1 MKKLLLSKD
10 KFFIFTLIINLCKY
24 LIIYYKLVDC
34 LEKCLIYGHIRRFA
48 N

>member
-24 LIIYYKLVDC
+24 LIIYDKY
-34 LEKCLIYGHIRRFA
+34 LINHYE
-48 N
+48 